1 MITTIKALI
10 DVKEAVSQILKQ
22 AGFGDGNVKII
33 DDKPMFWF
41 VNVPNIEGSEKEIYL
56 TYNINS
62 ITPAFF
68 GDGKPCLRKV
78 IIDITLFCRDDDK
91 AYNHLTN
98 LNNAFVLRGWAFE
111 LNRINFDSVNQLYV
125 YSFLTHCEVG

>member
-1 MITTIKALI
+1 LITTIKALI
-10 DVKEAVSQILKQ
+10 DVKEAVNQILKQ

-41 VNVPNIEGSEKEIYL
+41 VNVPNVEGSEKEIYL

-62 ITPAFF
+62 ITPTFF
-68 GDGKPCLRKV
+68 DDGKPCLRKA

-98 LNNAFVLRGWAFE
+98 LNNTFILNGWVFE

-125 YSFLTHCEVG
+125 YSFLTQCEVS